1 MKKIVLL
8 FILSAGAFAACREQ
22 GDDLDLSDKERAYV
36 LAYRADELFYG
47 EEGRL
52 VTSPDSSPDIT
63 RVLAAID
70 AAISY
75 DPENTLYRY
84 KKVLYLKGT
93 YQEESMRNVLREIL
107 ARNGEDL
114 SAVELLGKSFART
127 GERDSA
133 KVYLDRAIELWRKN
147 RVSSL
152 APAFVD
158 SAHVALYECYIT
170 GDREAAIRKIEQS
183 ADTARMSESE
193 KVRLRQVIEDFD
205 MNLDWLEH

>member
-1 MKKIVLL
+1 
-8 FILSAGAFAACREQ
+8 
-22 GDDLDLSDKERAYV
+22 
-36 LAYRADELFYG
+36 
-47 EEGRL
+47 
-52 VTSPDSSPDIT
+52 
-63 RVLAAID
+63 
-70 AAISY
+70 
-75 DPENTLYRY
+75 
-84 KKVLYLKGT
+84 
-93 YQEESMRNVLREIL
+93 MRNVLREIL

-133 KVYLDRAIELWRKN
+133 KFYLGRAIELWRKN

-158 SAHVALYECYIT
+158 SAYVALYECYIT
-170 GDREAAIRKIEQS
+170 GDRKAAIRKIKQS

-205 MNLDWLEH
+205 MNLAWLEL

>member
-1 MKKIVLL
+1 M
-8 FILSAGAFAACREQ
+8 AT
-22 GDDLDLSDKERAYV
+22 
-36 LAYRADELFYG
+36 
-47 EEGRL
+47 GR
-52 VTSPDSSPDIT
+52 PDG
-63 RVLAAID
+63 

-75 DPENTLYRY
+75 DPENTQYRY

-133 KVYLDRAIELWRKN
+133 KFYLGRAIELWRKN

-158 SAHVALYECYIT
+158 SAYVALYECYIT
-170 GDREAAIRKIEQS
+170 GDREAAIRKIKQS

-205 MNLDWLEH
+205 MNLAWLEL